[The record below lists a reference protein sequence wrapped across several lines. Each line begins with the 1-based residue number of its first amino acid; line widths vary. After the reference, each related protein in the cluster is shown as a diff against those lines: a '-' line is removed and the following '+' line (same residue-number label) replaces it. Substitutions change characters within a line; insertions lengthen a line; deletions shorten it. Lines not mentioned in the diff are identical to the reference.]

1 MKLIKLNYIQ
11 ALFKLQHEALSKF
24 GPRGRQLK
32 MAANEKIVSVVDD
45 DLNTTELF
53 HVALSENIDG
63 ISVVSFNDPVIAL
76 EHFAANKDAYVLVI
90 SDLRMPGLN
99 GLELLKKVKSS
110 NPKVRTI
117 LMSAYNFDEDLLFLK
132 YMEEGTIDS
141 SIDKPVTINRLCQRV
156 RDELENY
163 QVNS

>member
-1 MKLIKLNYIQ
+1 
-11 ALFKLQHEALSKF
+11 
-24 GPRGRQLK
+24 

-76 EHFAANKDAYVLVI
+76 EHFAANKDAYVVVI

-99 GLELLKKVKSS
+99 GLELLKKVKNS

-117 LMSAYNFDEDLLFLK
+117 LMSAYSFDEDLIFLK
-132 YMEEGTIDS
+132 YMKEGIIDS

>member
-1 MKLIKLNYIQ
+1 
-11 ALFKLQHEALSKF
+11 
-24 GPRGRQLK
+24 

-99 GLELLKKVKSS
+99 GLDYEKGKDS

-132 YMEEGTIDS
+132 YMEEGIIDS

-156 RDELENY
+156 RDELEL
-163 QVNS
+163 SSKFLK